1 MEIKQSSEPGN
12 VELVR
17 SIFAAWDRGDFS
29 SAGWA
34 HPEIEFVIAD
44 GPAPG
49 SWKGLAGMAKG
60 WGEFL
65 SAWEEWREEAEGYR
79 DLDGERV
86 LVLVRMSGRGKAS
99 GVEAEQMRAKAAKVF
114 HVRGGKV
121 TRFVTYWD
129 RERALADLGLPSEA
143 AASDS

>member
-1 MEIKQSSEPGN
+1 MSQEN
-12 VELVR
+12 LDLVR
-17 SIFAAWDRGDFS
+17 SIFAAWDRSDFS

-49 SWKGLAGMAKG
+49 RWKGLAEMAKG
-60 WGEFL
+60 WREFL
-65 SAWEEWREEAEGYR
+65 SAWEEWREEAEEYR
-79 DLDGERV
+79 KLDGERV

-99 GVEAEQMRAKAAKVF
+99 GLEAGQMRAKAAKVF

-129 RERALADLGLPSEA
+129 RERALADLGLSE
-143 AASDS
+143 

>member
-1 MEIKQSSEPGN
+1 MASAN
-12 VELVR
+12 VDLVG
-17 SIFAAWDRGDFS
+17 SIFAAWERGDFS

-44 GPAPG
+44 GPLPG
-49 SWKGLAGMAKG
+49 SWKGLAEMAKG
-60 WGEFL
+60 WREFL
-65 SAWEEWREEAEGYR
+65 NAWEEWREEAEEYR
-79 DLDGERV
+79 ELDGERV

-99 GVEAEQMRAKAAKVF
+99 GLELGDTRTKSAKVF

-129 RERALADLGLPSEA
+129 RERALADLGLASEA
-143 AASDS
+143 GSPGS